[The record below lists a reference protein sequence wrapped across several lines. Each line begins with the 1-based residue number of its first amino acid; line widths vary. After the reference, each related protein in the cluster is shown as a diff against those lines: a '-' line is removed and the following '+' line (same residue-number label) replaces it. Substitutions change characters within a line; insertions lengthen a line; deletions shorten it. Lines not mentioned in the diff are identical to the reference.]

1 MSAQPKHA
9 LTEQEYLAFER
20 TSAQRHEFFDGE
32 IFAMAGGTVAHNLI
46 SGNVF
51 VSLHTQLRGSGCR
64 AFNSD
69 MRLKIVT
76 TRLYTYPDITVVCG
90 GFQFTDDS
98 NDTLT
103 NPIVIIEILPP
114 STERYDRGLKFQNY
128 RATSTLQEYLLI
140 SQHAYHIEHYIR
152 QAGGQWLFEEAK
164 EVAAVIDLP
173 SIQKILALAEVYDSV
188 DLNQENIRL
197 PRDIPTDDGNTTA

>member
-1 MSAQPKHA
+1 MSAQPRHA
-9 LTEQEYLAFER
+9 LTEHEYLMFER
-20 TSAQRHEFFDGE
+20 TSAQKHEFFDGE

-51 VSLHTQLRGSGCR
+51 ASLHTQLRGSGCR

-76 TRLYTYPDITVVCG
+76 TGLYTYPDITVVCG
-90 GFQFTDDS
+90 DFQFTDDS
-98 NDTLT
+98 SDTLT
-103 NPIVIIEILPP
+103 NPIVIIEILSP

-128 RATSTLQEYLLI
+128 RAIPTLQEYLLI
-140 SQHAYHIEHYIR
+140 SQHAYYIEHYIR

-164 EVAAVIDLP
+164 EVAAVIELP
-173 SIQKILALAEVYDSV
+173 SIQKILALTEVYDSV
-188 DLNQENIRL
+188 ALNQENTRL
-197 PRDIPTDDGNTTA
+197 PRDTPTDDSSPTA